1 MVTRQPPRLDVLLR
15 AQLTVTEPGDI
26 AYQFCRRI
34 MDNDF
39 STYGDWR
46 IDSDGTLYLD
56 FHDEDSDPLP
66 ETISPLPLPG
76 ASVAFGTDPATP
88 ITITAW
94 DGVFPVYGPGRFTA
108 WQVSYTGT
116 LPDPG
121 AAQDMTITLPLGAGT
136 ERVED
141 RIVWAGRRDFTA
153 QDAINASVGGT
164 FEITDVR
171 FIVRADGVAW
181 AVGDSFLDD
190 QGVKRTVRG
199 IAHLD
204 RGRFLELLAREVS

>member
-15 AQLTVTEPGDI
+15 AQLTVTEPGDV

-34 MDNDF
+34 MDSAFN
-39 STYGDWR
+39 TYGDWR
-46 IDSDGTLYLD
+46 LDSDGTLYLD
-56 FHDEDSDPLP
+56 SDDADQDVLP
-66 ETISPLPLPG
+66 DAISPLPLPG
-76 ASVAFGTDPATP
+76 ASVAFGTDPATA

-94 DGVFPVYGPGRFTA
+94 EGAFSVGGPGQFTA
-108 WQVSYTGT
+108 WRVGYTGQ

-121 AAQDMTITLPLGAGT
+121 AASDLTITLPLGAGT
-136 ERVED
+136 ERIEE
-141 RIVWAGRRDFTA
+141 RTVWAGRRDFTA

-171 FIVRADGVAW
+171 FIVRAGAW
-181 AVGDSFLDD
+181 AVGDEFTDD
-190 QGVKRTVRG
+190 QGVLRTVRG

-204 RGRFLELLAREVS
+204 RGRFIELLAREVS